1 MNTSTSKNAMI
12 EIKKLRVEFKMPDG
26 KKRVAVDDLDLEVQS
41 GEVVGLIG
49 PNGAGKT
56 TIIKVLMGFLRPT
69 RGEAY
74 LFEYPAGSSAA
85 LKQIGFLPEVALY
98 YPFLTAR
105 EALRMYAILSD
116 IPPDRRE
123 RTIEEL
129 IRLVGLVDRDKEPL
143 RNYSKGMLQRL
154 GIAQAL
160 LGDPQLL
167 ILDEVTSGLD
177 PVARYDVREILLRYK
192 SDGKTVFFS
201 SHELTE
207 VALLCDRVI
216 LIDHGKILE
225 QHSLSALEEKIR
237 RYSALVRFHNSP
249 PSFDRGV
256 SIHSTQDGIFRL
268 KVQNRKVLE
277 DALATVRSANGEILD
292 VHEETG
298 SLEDYFVQAVGH
310 RIT

>member
-1 MNTSTSKNAMI
+1 MSTPVLRKAVI
-12 EIKKLRVEFKMPDG
+12 EIEKLRVEFKMPNG
-26 KKRVAVDDLDLEVQS
+26 KKRVAVDELDLEIQT

-56 TIIKVLMGFLRPT
+56 TLIKVLMGFLRPT
-69 RGEAY
+69 QGVAR
-74 LFEYPAGSSAA
+74 LFDCPPGSSAA
-85 LKQIGFLPEVALY
+85 LKRIGYLPEVALY

-116 IPPDRRE
+116 IPTGQRE
-123 RTIEEL
+123 RAL
-129 IRLVGLVDRDKEPL
+129 DDLVRLVGLVGRDKEPL
-143 RNYSKGMLQRL
+143 RNFSKGMLQRL

-160 LGDPQLL
+160 LGAPQLL

-192 SDGKTVFFS
+192 SEGKTVFFS

-216 LIDHGKILE
+216 LIDQGKILE
-225 QHSLSALEEKIR
+225 QHSLSDLEEKAR
-237 RYSALVRFHNSP
+237 RYTALVRFRNSL

-256 SIHSTQDGIFRL
+256 SVHPTQDGIFRL
-268 KVQNRKVLE
+268 KVQNREVLE
-277 DALATVRSANGEILD
+277 EALAAVRNADGEVID
-292 VHEETG
+292 VREETG
-298 SLEDYFVQAVGH
+298 SLEDYFVQVVGH